1 MDKDVATVGAG
12 NKSEAFEIVK
22 EFDITGFSNRLR
34 IDCGSFEHGC
44 FGLGLTVSADIAFLS
59 LLGVACGNCRRLVKR

>member
-22 EFDITGFSNRLR
+22 EFDITGFSNRSR
-34 IDCGSFEHGC
+34 S
-44 FGLGLTVSADIAFLS
+44 IAEL
-59 LLGVACGNCRRLVKR
+59 